1 MAEQSVRDI
10 RILTDE
16 QLVDAIEDQREKIFN
31 LRFQKAANQLE
42 DGNLLRLAKRGLAR
56 LLSVQH
62 ERLLAAQQSAEGE
75 KSHGK

>member
-75 KSHGK
+75 K

>member
-10 RILTDE
+10 RAFTDE

-62 ERLLAAQQSAEGE
+62 ERLLAVQQSAEGE
-75 KSHGK
+75 KKHGK

>member
-10 RILTDE
+10 RNMTDE

-42 DGNLLRLAKRGLAR
+42 DGNQLRYAKRGLAR
-56 LLSVQH
+56 LLGIQH
-62 ERLLAAQQSAEGE
+62 ERSLEGE
-75 KSHGK
+75 K

>member
-10 RILTDE
+10 RNMTDE

-42 DGNLLRLAKRGLAR
+42 DGNQLRYAKRGLAR
-56 LLSVQH
+56 LLGMQH
-62 ERLLAAQQSAEGE
+62 ERALAAQQSAEGE
-75 KSHGK
+75 K